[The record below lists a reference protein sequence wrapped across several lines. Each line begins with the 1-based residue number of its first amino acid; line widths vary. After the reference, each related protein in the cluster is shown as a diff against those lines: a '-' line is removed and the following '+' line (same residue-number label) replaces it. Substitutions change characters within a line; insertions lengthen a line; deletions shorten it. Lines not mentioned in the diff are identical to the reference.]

1 MKGEALTARRSRANP
16 PGRTDNRYFV
26 RVGTMTTILENARRV
41 QRAEAPPPPI
51 DRLLGFVLKAIE
63 PGRAVF
69 EMEADE
75 RHHNPMG
82 TLHGGVYCDLA
93 DAAMGYAFAATL
105 GEGETF
111 TTVELKI
118 NFFRPVRQGRLT
130 AEATVVK
137 AGSALGYIECDV
149 TDQAG
154 KLVARASST
163 CMKLRQDRP
172 PTA

>member
-1 MKGEALTARRSRANP
+1 
-16 PGRTDNRYFV
+16 
-26 RVGTMTTILENARRV
+26 V
-41 QRAEAPPPPI
+41 QRGELPPPPI
-51 DRLLGFVLKAIE
+51 GRLLGFGLKEIE

-69 EMEADE
+69 EMEVDQ

-93 DAAMGYAFAATL
+93 DAAMGYAYASTL
-105 GEGETF
+105 AEGERF

-118 NFFRPVRQGRLT
+118 NYLRAVRQGKLT
-130 AEATVVK
+130 GEARVVK
-137 AGSALGYIECDV
+137 AGSALGYVECDV